1 MPVSVNP
8 PPPSPP
14 EPVVKSNDRSKD
26 NDQFL
31 EVFTPLKI
39 VQPLAWLGI
48 ISVSVGAIGTLV
60 WSVFGS
66 VRESVTLKGVVA
78 HPDGLVQV
86 FSPAT
91 ERIHSINVE
100 PGDSVTEGQIIAR
113 LSSLSQ
119 DELIKT
125 SLKDFEITK
134 RNNEALINLSNR
146 RLLEVI
152 NIANQLDSVY
162 QPLAEEAER
171 LYSDRLITATVLAQ
185 SKKNYLENKL
195 SLLTEKS
202 QLQSEIKTL
211 NEQITEKEGTLN
223 ENSSVLEQKYVIKS
237 PINGIVRDINYIRG
251 EYPSLGTPLA
261 TISKSKNAE
270 LIVLATASSGDAD
283 KLIPGDKVLFTPSN
297 VTRNR
302 YGGITGIVLSID
314 RRPVSTEYI
323 VNFTGNQSIGEELA
337 KDQHLYLV
345 KIKLSRSENSPTGFA
360 WSSGS
365 GPQLRQKPY
374 PSLLGT
380 TTIYYDEK
388 RPISYVLPFLRGL
401 VGLSDNEKGS

>member
-1 MPVSVNP
+1 M
-8 PPPSPP
+8 
-14 EPVVKSNDRSKD
+14 VKANERPAD
-26 NDQFL
+26 NDQFV

-39 VQPLAWLGI
+39 VQPFAWLGI
-48 ISVSVGAIGTLV
+48 VAVSVGALGTLF
-60 WSVFGS
+60 WSFLGS

-91 ERIHSINVE
+91 ERIQTINFS
-100 PGDSVTEGQIIAR
+100 PGDSISEGQTIAR

-125 SLKDFEITK
+125 SMNEFRITK
-134 RNNEALINLSNR
+134 TNNELLIDLSNKR
-146 RLLEVI
+146 MVEIV
-152 NIANQLDSVY
+152 NIANQLNTVY
-162 QPLAEEAER
+162 QPLAIEAER
-171 LYSDRLITATVLAQ
+171 LYSNRLITAAILAQ

-202 QLQSEIKTL
+202 QLQSQIKTL
-211 NEQITEKEGTLN
+211 KEQITMKEGTLK
-223 ENSSVLEQKYVIKS
+223 ENTSALEQKYMIKS
-237 PINGIVRDINYIRG
+237 PITGIVKDINYIRG

-261 TISKSKNAE
+261 TITKSKNSE

-283 KLIPGDKVLFTPSN
+283 KLIPGDAVLFTPSN
-297 VTRNR
+297 VNRNR
-302 YGGITGIVLSID
+302 YGGIIGKVISVD
-314 RRPVSTEYI
+314 RRPVSPEYI
-323 VNFTGNQSIGEELA
+323 INFIGNQSIGKELA

-345 KIKLSRSENSPTGFA
+345 KIQLSPSENSPTGFA

-365 GPQLRQKPY
+365 GPELRQKPY
-374 PSLLGT
+374 PSLLGS

-388 RPISYVLPFLRGL
+388 TPISYVLPLLRG
-401 VGLSDNEKGS
+401 VIGLSDNEKGS

>member
-1 MPVSVNP
+1 M
-8 PPPSPP
+8 
-14 EPVVKSNDRSKD
+14 VKANERSTN
-26 NDQFL
+26 NDQFV

-39 VQPLAWLGI
+39 VQPFAWLGI
-48 ISVSVGAIGTLV
+48 VAVSVGALGTLV
-60 WSVFGS
+60 WSIFGS

-91 ERIHSINVE
+91 ERIQSIRVS
-100 PGDSVTEGQIIAR
+100 PGDSVSEGQTIAR

-125 SLKDFEITK
+125 SLKDFRITK
-134 RNNEALINLSNR
+134 TNNDALIDLSNR
-146 RLLEVI
+146 RLVEII
-152 NIANQLDSVY
+152 NITNQLDRVY
-162 QPLAEEAER
+162 EPLAIEAER
-171 LYSDRLITATVLAQ
+171 LYSDRLITAAVLAQ

-211 NEQITEKEGTLN
+211 KEQITEKEGTLN

-237 PINGIVRDINYIRG
+237 PITGIVKDINYIRG

-261 TISKSKNAE
+261 TITKSKKSE
-270 LIVLATASSGDAD
+270 LMVLATASSGDAD
-283 KLIPGDKVLFTPSN
+283 KLIPGDAVLFTPSN
-297 VTRNR
+297 VNRNR
-302 YGGITGIVLSID
+302 YGGITGKVLSVE
-314 RRPVSTEYI
+314 RRPVSSEYI
-323 VNFTGNQSIGEELA
+323 VNFTGNQSIGQELA

-345 KIKLSRSENSPTGFA
+345 KIELSRSAKSPTGFE

-365 GPQLRQKPY
+365 GPELRQKPY
-374 PSLLGT
+374 PSLLGST
-380 TTIYYDEK
+380 TVYYEEK
-388 RPISYVLPFLRGL
+388 TPISYVLPFLRG
-401 VGLSDNEKGS
+401 VIGLSDNDRGS